1 MCAVGIGSTLFHM
14 KVILLH
20 LDIQQRTELAAHLR
34 EGGLDVH
41 PVDSPEDVLA
51 AVACGM
57 AGTVVTDLD
66 VPGVHEGMELLSQCR
81 ATDPQLGLIALC
93 ARNDA
98 AIAVEAVHRGASD
111 VLTRERLPRL
121 LLACRQA
128 LRARESAMAVR
139 ADEEPGD
146 GPQTGEDV
154 PSIQSVLRGNHPAVT
169 RLRQTLLR
177 LARIDTDV
185 LVKAETGCGKE
196 VVARCLHDFGP
207 RMNKRFVAI
216 NCGAIP
222 ENIFES
228 ELFGHEAGAFTGAN
242 KRRIGKLEY
251 AAGGTV
257 FLDEIESMPMS
268 MQVKLLRALQQRTIE
283 RVGGN
288 EPIRLSCRIVAATK
302 DDLLALARSGRF
314 RMDLYYR
321 INVIELEMP
330 PLRERRGDI
339 PLLAEA
345 FAREA
350 ARHHGFAHGE
360 LAPDFVCR
368 LMARDWPG
376 NVRELRNAV
385 ERHVL
390 GMPEH
395 TGLAEA
401 APQQS
406 LPQLVATFERM
417 VIEQCLRMCGG
428 SVTRASEVLSVP
440 RKTLYDK
447 LTRFSVDPAT
457 FRGEV
462 PVSFALPADTAC
474 PMMQ

>member
-1 MCAVGIGSTLFHM
+1 MN
-14 KVILLH
+14 VILLH
-20 LDIQQRTELAAHLR
+20 HDSQQRSELAAQLR
-34 EGGLDVH
+34 EGGLDVQ
-41 PVDSPEDVLA
+41 PVTSSDDLLA
-51 AVACGM
+51 AVACGA
-57 AGTVVTDLD
+57 AGAVVTDLD

-81 ATDPQLGLIALC
+81 AIDPQLSLIALC

-98 AIAVEAVHRGASD
+98 ATAVEAVHRGACD

-121 LLACRQA
+121 VLACRQA
-128 LRARESAMAVR
+128 LRAREIALQAR
-139 ADEEPGD
+139 GGTDAA
-146 GPQTGEDV
+146 EDDDAEGAEAGI
-154 PSIQSVLRGNHPAVT
+154 PSIQAMLRGNHPAIA

-177 LARIDTDV
+177 LARIETDV

-207 RMNKRFVAI
+207 RRNKRFVAI

-228 ELFGHEAGAFTGAN
+228 ELFGHEAGAFTGAA
-242 KRRIGKLEY
+242 KRRIGKLEH

-288 EPIRLSCRIVAATK
+288 EPIRLTCRVVAATK
-302 DDLLALARSGRF
+302 DDLLALARTGRF

-321 INVIELEMP
+321 INVIELDMP

-339 PLLAEA
+339 PLLAES

-350 ARHHGFAHGE
+350 MRRHGVPVTD
-360 LAPDFVCR
+360 LVPDFVCR

-395 TGLAEA
+395 RGMADEPAT
-401 APQQS
+401 QS
-406 LPQLVATFERM
+406 LPQLVASFERM

-428 SVTRASEVLSVP
+428 SVTRASEALSVP

-457 FRGEV
+457 FRSEV
-462 PVSFALPADTAC
+462 PVSYAVPGDTAC
-474 PMMQ
+474 SLMQ

>member
-1 MCAVGIGSTLFHM
+1 M
-14 KVILLH
+14 KVLLLH
-20 LDIQQRTELAAHLR
+20 PLESARTQIALQLR
-34 EGGLDVH
+34 EGGLDVLT
-41 PVDSPEDVLA
+41 VRRAEDLSIHIA
-51 AVACGM
+51 AEP
-57 AGTVVTDLD
+57 AGAVVSSLHL
-66 VPGVHEGMELLSQCR
+66 PGVHEGMALLSECR
-81 ATDPQLGLIALC
+81 ALDPQLPFIALTEQD
-93 ARNDA
+93 DA
-98 AIAVEAVHRGASD
+98 ATAVEAVQRGAAD
-111 VLTRERLPRL
+111 VLTPDRLPRL

-128 LRARESAMAVR
+128 LHVREAAFRMRAQHASGDEAPISRSA
-139 ADEEPGD
+139 G
-146 GPQTGEDV
+146 
-154 PSIQSVLRGNHPAVT
+154 PSIQEVMRGNHPAVS

-207 RMNKRFVAI
+207 RAHKRFVAI

-228 ELFGHEAGAFTGAN
+228 ELFGHEAAAFTGAT

-257 FLDEIESMPMS
+257 FLDEIESMPLS
-268 MQVKLLRALQQRTIE
+268 MQVKLLRALQQRCIE

-288 EPIRLSCRIVAATK
+288 EPVRLSCRVVAATK
-302 DDLLALARSGRF
+302 DDLLALSRAGRF

-321 INVIELEMP
+321 INVVELGIP
-330 PLRERRGDI
+330 PLRERREDI

-345 FAREA
+345 FARDA
-350 ARHHGFAHGE
+350 AERHGLDDTGP
-360 LAPDFVCR
+360 LDIDFVCR

-390 GMPEH
+390 GMDSPDADGQGEP
-395 TGLAEA
+395 A
-401 APQQS
+401 ALS
-406 LPQLVATFERM
+406 LPQLVASFERT

-428 SVTRASEVLSVP
+428 SVTRAAEHLQLP

-447 LTRFSVDPAT
+447 LTRFAVNPSL
-457 FRGEV
+457 FRGEGATD
-462 PVSFALPADTAC
+462 FAPTTPGGYAL
-474 PMMQ
+474 MQ